1 MTFDTKAHWENV
13 YREKSPLD
21 VSWYQEE
28 PSISLELIRS
38 AQVSSGELILDVGGG
53 ASTLVDCLIEEG
65 YTNITV
71 LDISQKALAC
81 AKTRLGALA
90 QQVDWCELDVTEYDV
105 SHHSSVWHDRAL
117 FHFLTRESD
126 RRTYIKALK
135 NSLRLGGHLIMAGFA
150 IGGPPKC
157 SGLDVVQYDAV
168 GLMAHLGTGFELLE
182 EKSEA
187 HLTPAKRKQE
197 FVYCHFVRTSSS

>member
-1 MTFDTKAHWENV
+1 MTFDRKAHWENV

-21 VSWYQEE
+21 VSWYQEKL
-28 PSISLELIRS
+28 SISLKLIRS
-38 AQVSSGELILDVGGG
+38 AQVSSGELIIDVGGG
-53 ASTLVDCLIEEG
+53 ASTLADCLIEEG

-71 LDISQKALAC
+71 LDISKKALAC
-81 AKTRLGALA
+81 AKTRLGPLE
-90 QQVDWCELDVTEYDV
+90 QRIDWCELDVTEYDA

-126 RRTYIKALK
+126 RRTYIKALR
-135 NSLRLGGHLIMAGFA
+135 NSLRSGGHLIMAGFA

-168 GLMAHLGTGFELLE
+168 SLMAQLGKGFELLE
-182 EKSEA
+182 EKNEA
-187 HLTPAKRKQE
+187 HLTPTNRKQD
-197 FVYCHFVRTSSS
+197 FLYCHFVRTSSP